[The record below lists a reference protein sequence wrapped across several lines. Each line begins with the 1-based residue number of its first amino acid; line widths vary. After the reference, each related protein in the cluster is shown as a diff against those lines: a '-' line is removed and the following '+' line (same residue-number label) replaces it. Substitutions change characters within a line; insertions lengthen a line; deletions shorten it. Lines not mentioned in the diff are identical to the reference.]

1 MCIYHDMRTNGIDLP
16 LTVLQ
21 NINMY
26 VMEVQMYAQNN
37 LGMEVPPDQI
47 VGGIPPA
54 IMAELNQ
61 LPPGVENELNA
72 LGFNDDDDDVYDA

>member
-1 MCIYHDMRTNGIDLP
+1 MRTNGIDLP

-37 LGMEVPPDQI
+37 LGMEVTQDQI
-47 VGGIPPA
+47 VGGIPPSV
-54 IMAELNQ
+54 ISDMAVA
-61 LPPGVENELNA
+61 PPGAVDDLNVLGILAEDDEVE
-72 LGFNDDDDDVYDA
+72 YDA